1 MLRSS
6 ASAVV
11 PLVAVAM
18 LLAGFS
24 VAMEEEV
31 VTCSGVVLMS
41 DCVDR
46 ISIMDFGS
54 VGEGRTPNTKVF
66 GEAVYQIRHL
76 HRPGGMLLYV
86 PSGVHL
92 TESFNLT
99 SHMTLYLAKFYSS
112 VRTEADGEE
121 CAAGPRGR
129 WVLGGMSNELSL
141 GSWWRWQYATSG
153 ASLSAA

>member
-1 MLRSS
+1 MGMLRSS
-6 ASAVV
+6 APAVV

-31 VTCSGVVLMS
+31 VTCSGMVMMS
-41 DCVDR
+41 GCVDG
-46 ISIMDFGS
+46 ISIMDFSS

-76 HRPGGMLLYV
+76 HRLGGMLLYV

-99 SHMTLYLAKFYSS
+99 SHMTLYLAK
-112 VRTEADGEE
+112 RTVIKANRVNSTLRYEREATERSAPLGRGGDG
-121 CAAGPRGR
+121 C
-129 WVLGGMSNELSL
+129 WVGC
-141 GSWWRWQYATSG
+141 QTS
-153 ASLSAA
+153 